1 MRNELKPFA
10 TGVGANVLTP
20 SEWAADVSR
29 NVGFI
34 AGPALSEQANTAWRQ
49 TAFCAAMIGQ
59 FTVNGAGL
67 DVLDDGDV
75 DEFERRFREAIR
87 RTGNAIDGPLRPY
100 FISVT
105 SASVSAP
112 PLNPEAGAVYL
123 IPNGASGIW
132 SGLQDFVVQWT
143 GKNWVYVSYPYASLL
158 GVADSGD
165 MLIRTETGA
174 WRSWY
179 ATLQEALTGTSKTT
193 IISPATMKYV
203 FDVRLPK
210 ITDSSYPPANSQPGD
225 RWKDTDLDVMFDRV
239 VDGSQVIWLQYTL

>member
-1 MRNELKPFA
+1 MKNELVPFA
-10 TGVGANVLTP
+10 TGIGANVLTP
-20 SEWAADVSR
+20 SEWLADGAR

-34 AGPALSEQANTAWRQ
+34 AGPASSEQANTAWRQ
-49 TAFCAAMIGQ
+49 TAFCAAMIGL
-59 FTVNGAGL
+59 FTVNGTGL

-75 DEFERRFREAIR
+75 PEFERRFREAIR
-87 RTGNAIDGPLRPY
+87 RVGNSIDGPLRPY

-105 SASVSAP
+105 SASVTAP
-112 PLNPEAGAVYL
+112 PPSPEAGAVYL
-123 IPNGASGIW
+123 IPAGATGLW
-132 SGLQDFVVQWT
+132 AGLQDFVVQWT
-143 GKNWVYVSYPYASLL
+143 GKTWVYVSYPNGSLL

-165 MLIRTETGA
+165 MLIRTETGV

-210 ITDSSYPPANSQPGD
+210 ITDSSYPPANSIPGD
-225 RWKDTDLDVMFDRV
+225 RWKDSDIDVVFDRI

>member
-10 TGVGANVLTP
+10 IGVGANVLTP
-20 SEWAADVSR
+20 AEWSADATR
-29 NVGFI
+29 TVGFV
-34 AGPALSEQANTAWRQ
+34 AGVAPSEKVNTAWRQ
-49 TAFCAAMIGQ
+49 TAFCSAMIGQ
-59 FTVNGAGL
+59 FTVNGTGL
-67 DVLDDGDV
+67 DVLDDGNV

-87 RTGNAIDGPLRPY
+87 RTGNSIDGPLRPY

-112 PLNPEAGAVYL
+112 PFNPESGAVYL
-123 IPNGASGIW
+123 IPAGASGIW
-132 SGLQDFVVQWT
+132 AGLQDFVVQWT
-143 GKNWVYVSYPYASLL
+143 GKNWVYVSYPNGSLL

-165 MLIRTETGA
+165 MLIRSETGT

-193 IISPATMKYV
+193 VITPATMKYV

-210 ITDSSYPPANSQPGD
+210 VTDSSYPPTNPIPGD
-225 RWKDTDLDVMFDRV
+225 CWKDTDLDVMFQRI
-239 VDGSQVIWLQYTL
+239 VDGSQHIWLQYTL

>member
-1 MRNELKPFA
+1 MKNELKPFA

-34 AGPALSEQANTAWRQ
+34 AGPASSEQANTAWRQ

-75 DEFERRFREAIR
+75 TEFERRFREAIKR
-87 RTGNAIDGPLRPY
+87 VGNSIDSPLRPY

-112 PLNPEAGAVYL
+112 PITPEAGAVYL
-123 IPNGASGIW
+123 IPAGATGIW

-143 GKNWVYVSYPYASLL
+143 GKNWVYVSYPNASLL

-165 MLIRTETGA
+165 MLIRSETGA

-210 ITDSSYPPANSQPGD
+210 ITDSSYPPANSVPGD
-225 RWKDTDLDVMFDRV
+225 RWKDSDIDVMFDRV
-239 VDGSQVIWLQYTL
+239 VDGAQVIWLQYTL